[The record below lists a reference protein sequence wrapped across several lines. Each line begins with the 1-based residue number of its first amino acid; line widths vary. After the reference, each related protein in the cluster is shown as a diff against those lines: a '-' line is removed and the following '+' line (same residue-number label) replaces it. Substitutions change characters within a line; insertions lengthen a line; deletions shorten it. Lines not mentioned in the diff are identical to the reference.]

1 MSNMQCAINSEMHT
15 FRILASNQKASQR
28 HAANII
34 DYSPFNVL
42 KAIMYIIVNGI
53 LHSIKV
59 NLAGI

>member
-1 MSNMQCAINSEMHT
+1 MSDMQCAVNSEMHT
-15 FRILASNQKASQR
+15 FHILASNQNVSQR
-28 HAANII
+28 HVTNII

-53 LHSIKV
+53 LYSIKV